1 MSQELLI
8 TLGALLI
15 IAILIDG
22 IRRAR
27 HSRHDRIRMSRRK
40 QPIFDEDSDDGFNNY
55 GSELPNGG
63 ARVISVRD
71 DQDAE
76 QLHGEIRK
84 SAEESKP
91 KLAFQKSE
99 VGSQKS
105 EAEIPDPET
114 SKEDAAPL
122 AVREPEAPQ
131 PEAATEQ
138 PATRNPQPETRSEQP
153 AARSPKPAAKSP
165 KRETRSTQP
174 EQATLELSPAKQK
187 RDGPQEVIAFH
198 LRSGKDNKFAG
209 QELLETL
216 VEEGMR
222 FGAMDIFHRHS
233 ESDGSGDVLFSI
245 ANSVE
250 PGTFDLNTIG
260 DLETP
265 GISFF
270 IDLGSVDDPKAA
282 FSTMLETI
290 AGCMEK
296 LGGELKDET
305 GSAVTKQT
313 VEHYKQRVRDFQR
326 RALSER
332 V

>member
-15 IAILIDG
+15 LAILIDG

-27 HSRHDRIRMSRRK
+27 NSRYDRIRMSRRK
-40 QPIFDEDSDDGFNNY
+40 QPIFDEDGDDGFNY

-63 ARVISVRD
+63 ARVVSHRD
-71 DQDAE
+71 DEDAE
-76 QLHGEIRK
+76 QLHGEIRQA
-84 SAEESKP
+84 AEERKP
-91 KLAFQKSE
+91 KLAFQKSD
-99 VGSQKS
+99 VGSQTP
-105 EAEIPDPET
+105 EAETPIPEATTEQPEA
-114 SKEDAAPL
+114 E
-122 AVREPEAPQ
+122 EPEAGAEP
-131 PEAATEQ
+131 
-138 PATRNPQPETRSEQP
+138 PATRNPQPETATEQP
-153 AARSPKPAAKSP
+153 AARSPKPEAKSKSKPP
-165 KRETRSTQP
+165 KRETRNPQP
-174 EQATLELSPAKQK
+174 QPQQTSLELKPAAEK
-187 RDGPQEVIAFH
+187 RSGPQEVIAFH
-198 LRSGKDNKFAG
+198 LRSGKGGKFAG
-209 QELLETL
+209 QQLLEAL
-216 VEEGMR
+216 VDEGMR

-233 ESDGSGDVLFSI
+233 ENDGSGDVLFSI

-250 PGTFDLNTIG
+250 PGTFNLNTIG
-260 DLETP
+260 EMETP

-270 IDLGSVDDPKAA
+270 IDLGAVDEPKAA

-332 V
+332 A

>member
-27 HSRHDRIRMSRRK
+27 HSRHDRIRMSKRK
-40 QPIFDEDSDDGFNNY
+40 QPIFDDGDDDNF

-63 ARVISVRD
+63 ARVVEVRD
-71 DQDAE
+71 DDKADH
-76 QLHGEIRK
+76 LNDEIRQA
-84 SAEESKP
+84 AEESKP
-91 KLAFQKSE
+91 RLAFQKAE
-99 VGSQKS
+99 DRGQKT
-105 EAEIPDPET
+105 EA
-114 SKEDAAPL
+114 
-122 AVREPEAPQ
+122 AVPQ
-131 PEAATEQ
+131 PEVAAETS
-138 PATRNPQPETRSEQP
+138 ETRESTVPEPESREDQP
-153 AARSPKPAAKSP
+153 AARSPRPVAEK
-165 KRETRSTQP
+165 P
-174 EQATLELSPAKQK
+174 EQTTLDFTARKNQS
-187 RDGPQEVIAFH
+187 GPQEVLVFH
-198 LRSGKDNKFAG
+198 LRSGKDQKFAG
-209 QELLETL
+209 QVLLETL

-233 ESDGSGDVLFSI
+233 QSDGSGDALFSI

-260 DLETP
+260 ELHTP

-270 IDLGSVDDPKAA
+270 IDLEAVDDPKAA
-282 FSTMLETI
+282 FGTMLETI